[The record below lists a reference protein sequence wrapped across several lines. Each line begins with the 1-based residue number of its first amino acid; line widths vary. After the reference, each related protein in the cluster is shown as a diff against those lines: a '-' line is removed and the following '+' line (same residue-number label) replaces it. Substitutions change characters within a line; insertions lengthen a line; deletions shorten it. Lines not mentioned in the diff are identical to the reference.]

1 MTKSSKEQKKP
12 LNNKL
17 LDPSHDETL
26 GEGVSV
32 AEGIF
37 KPKFLKYALL
47 ISLVGCGLIYV
58 APNLNFDLR
67 SNLNKFE
74 AFWYNVLNLT
84 SNTEMITVEPKSK
97 NNDPIGLAKERTD
110 ADRKDLSK
118 NIPSHLNG
126 NIKGLRKRIDSLEAQ
141 FVVFDQTNSNYAS
154 RDTPPTDNNFVQLQE
169 LVKTQEQTGTTLTK
183 LTSRI
188 VALEGAGID
197 KSLNRKEIRDE
208 LSRQQDRISIISDR
222 LTSAIDGLDQQKW
235 DDKQSSLRSPVLI
248 FSLSHLLTAIR
259 QEKPFR
265 VQLEA
270 FRLSIG
276 GDKLDA
282 KKYINQLEKY
292 APKGIPSL
300 RSLLK
305 RLVFMGGN
313 LQIQEDQITSG
324 FIHGVLIELR
334 SLVKIRKLKGSD
346 DKSIPKSIDA
356 AIEALQNNNLKLAIN
371 HINQLELGSIS
382 GLKVWLDEAKS
393 LSNLEVIIPKLE
405 SVVLSKSLKS
415 E

>member
-1 MTKSSKEQKKP
+1 MA
-12 LNNKL
+12 N
-17 LDPSHDETL
+17 
-26 GEGVSV
+26 
-32 AEGIF
+32 
-37 KPKFLKYALL
+37 
-47 ISLVGCGLIYV
+47 
-58 APNLNFDLR
+58 
-67 SNLNKFE
+67 
-74 AFWYNVLNLT
+74 
-84 SNTEMITVEPKSK
+84 M
-97 NNDPIGLAKERTD
+97 
-110 ADRKDLSK
+110 
-118 NIPSHLNG
+118 
-126 NIKGLRKRIDSLEAQ
+126 
-141 FVVFDQTNSNYAS
+141 
-154 RDTPPTDNNFVQLQE
+154 
-169 LVKTQEQTGTTLTK
+169 
-183 LTSRI
+183 
-188 VALEGAGID
+188 
-197 KSLNRKEIRDE
+197 KEIGDE

-222 LTSAIDGLDQQKW
+222 LTSAIDGLDQQNW
-235 DDKQSSLRSPVLI
+235 GDKQSSLRSPVLI

-276 GDKLDA
+276 DKLDA

-292 APKGIPSL
+292 APKGIPNS

-324 FIHGVLIELR
+324 FIHGALMELR

-371 HINQLELGSIS
+371 HINQLELGSIN
-382 GLKVWLDEAKS
+382 GLKVWLDGAKS

>member
-17 LDPSHDETL
+17 RDPSHDETL

-37 KPKFLKYALL
+37 KPQFLKYALL
-47 ISLVGCGLIYV
+47 ISLVGCGLIYL

-84 SNTEMITVEPKSK
+84 SNTEMITGEPKSK
-97 NNDPIGLAKERTD
+97 NNDSIVLANERTD
-110 ADRKDLSK
+110 FDRKDLSK
-118 NIPSHLNG
+118 NIPSHLNE

-169 LVKTQEQTGTTLTK
+169 LVKTQEQSGTTLTK

-188 VALEGAGID
+188 VTLEGAGID
-197 KSLNRKEIRDE
+197 KSLNMKEIRDE

-222 LTSAIDGLDQQKW
+222 LTSAIDGLDQQNW
-235 DDKQSSLRSPVLI
+235 GDKQSSLRSPVLI

-276 GDKLDA
+276 DKLDA

-292 APKGIPSL
+292 APKGIPNS

-324 FIHGVLIELR
+324 FIHGALMELR

-371 HINQLELGSIS
+371 HINQLELGSIN
-382 GLKVWLDEAKS
+382 GLKVWLDGAKS